1 VTAMI
6 WDVCSDCGKQRLI
19 TLKFKAAATVEVDG
33 IATRMLVD
41 VKLCRGCMRKR
52 AQAMKKT
59 Q

>member
-1 VTAMI
+1 VTAMTE
-6 WDVCSDCGKQRLI
+6 DTCTDCGKLRLI
-19 TLKFKAAATVEVDG
+19 TLKFRVVMDG
-33 IATRMLVD
+33 RLID